1 MINLLIH
8 IVMFIAFGAGAV
20 VTGLA
25 RQRHGKGAML
35 GMFGCIVLTVGV
47 LPTVATSV
55 FAPSIAHDL
64 GFSTASVIFGIL
76 GLVNMVL
83 TLAGFGLLV
92 AGVVAHRGPRPA
104 PQTPAWNQPSPYPQ
118 PGYGQQSYGQ
128 PQGYGQGYGQ
138 PSATP
143 QPGAAQQP
151 GYPQPAAAPQPAA
164 TPEPG
169 YPQPGAAPQ
178 PGAEQPGAQQP
189 GGPQYGGSPHG
200 DAPHGDAPY
209 GGAPKPGGAPAPQP
223 GAAPGE
229 QPPPPAGPQP
239 WSEPGNPGQQG

>member
-25 RQRHGKGAML
+25 RKRHGKGALL

-64 GFSTASVIFGIL
+64 GLSTASMIFGIL

-128 PQGYGQGYGQ
+128 QGYGQGYAQ
-138 PSATP
+138 PNATP
-143 QPGAAQQP
+143 QPGYPQPGATQQP
-151 GYPQPAAAPQPAA
+151 GYPQPSA
-164 TPEPG
+164 
-169 YPQPGAAPQ
+169 
-178 PGAEQPGAQQP
+178 
-189 GGPQYGGSPHG
+189 
-200 DAPHGDAPY
+200 
-209 GGAPKPGGAPAPQP
+209 APQP